1 MKRVISAICILVM
14 MLAASATALA
24 ASVVVTAEPQQLESA
39 GTVKISFTIK
49 NDSTY
54 EMRNISI
61 SGYSLTGSRELE
73 GLVIAP
79 GGERSFYLPNV
90 QVIDDMLGQPLS
102 YTLAW
107 VENGDQ
113 KSKSVSV
120 TIEGPQQAL
129 EMTATRTADKT
140 SGKEGEKVTLVYTL
154 NNPGEVEMTNISITD
169 SAIKQSPIAT
179 GLKIKPGDQ
188 PLNIT
193 YEYTLGKEDVVSQPV
208 ITYKLNGEG
217 KTYAIPDKLTLKV
230 LKVAKIEATASAGTP
245 TPEGVEF
252 TLTLRNTGNQAIS
265 GIRVMDEQNNQVVD
279 QAINLGVG
287 EDTTLTVNIPNPS
300 ALRNVRFI
308 IMDGNNT
315 EIAETENYE
324 VWPYVD
330 PSHVSLALTVTVKK
344 ALSDSGRM
352 QVSFAI
358 QNNSNVEMTNAVIAE
373 DELGTLETIDVLQL
387 GETAVEKEL
396 LVGEPRELHF
406 TLTASDPSGAQ
417 HAYQATLTAA
427 YEAAATPTPVV
438 EEEPEPEQ
446 SKGMSGTLITVLIV
460 LAALMAVAGIA
471 LLALSIYERRRNAAM
486 DTLEEPE
493 IPHSRAGAQTRASV
507 IGRHTS
513 ERFANR
519 AGTTAEDDEP
529 DVRTYIPN
537 KANSQGYAPEQE
549 IIRPATAP
557 QERITPVPQARAMST
572 PQERPVPPA
581 QQAAPVEP
589 PHVPQASPEIR
600 NRVRRVR
607 PVDEDKS

>member
-24 ASVVVTAEPQQLESA
+24 ASVVVTAEPQRLESA
-39 GTVKISFTIK
+39 GVVKISFTIK
-49 NDSTY
+49 NDSAY

-73 GLVIAP
+73 GLVVAP

-107 VENGDQ
+107 VENGEQ

-140 SGKEGEKVTLVYTL
+140 SGKEGEKVTLVYSL
-154 NNPGEVEMTNISITD
+154 NNPGEVGMTNISITD
-169 SAIKQSPIAT
+169 SALKQSPIAT
-179 GLKIKPGDQ
+179 GLKIEPGDQ
-188 PLNIT
+188 PLNVT
-193 YEYTLGKEDVVSQPV
+193 FEYTMGKEDVVSQPV

-217 KTYAIPDKLTLKV
+217 KTYTIPDKLTLKV
-230 LKVAKIEATASAGTP
+230 LKVAKIEATATAGTP

-265 GIRVMDEQNNQVVD
+265 GIRVTDEQSNQVTD

-287 EDTTLTVNIPNPS
+287 EDTTLSILIPNPS

-308 IMDGNNT
+308 ITDGNNT

-330 PSHVSLALTVTVKK
+330 PSHVSLALTVSVKK

-352 QVSFAI
+352 QVRFAI
-358 QNNSNVEMTNAVIAE
+358 QNNSNVDMTNAVIAE
-373 DELGTLETIDVLQL
+373 GELGTLETIDMLQL
-387 GETAVEKEL
+387 GETIVEKEL

-427 YEAAATPTPVV
+427 YEATATPTPAA
-438 EEEPEPEQ
+438 EEEPQEEP
-446 SKGMSGTLITVLIV
+446 SKGMSDTLITVLIV

-471 LLALSIYERRRNAAM
+471 LLALSIYERKRNAAM
-486 DTLEEPE
+486 DKLDEPE
-493 IPHSRAGAQTRASV
+493 ILHSRPGVQTRANAV
-507 IGRHTS
+507 GRHTS
-513 ERFANR
+513 DRFANR
-519 AGTTAEDDEP
+519 AGAMEEDGEP
-529 DVRTYIPN
+529 DIRPYISN
-537 KANSQGYAPEQE
+537 KASGQAEQV
-549 IIRPATAP
+549 RPVTI
-557 QERITPVPQARAMST
+557 QERVPQARGMQP
-572 PQERPVPPA
+572 PQERPVSPA
-581 QQAAPVEP
+581 QQAVPSEP
-589 PHVPQASPEIR
+589 PHVPQASAEIR

-607 PVDEDKS
+607 PVDDDKS

>member
-1 MKRVISAICILVM
+1 
-14 MLAASATALA
+14 
-24 ASVVVTAEPQQLESA
+24 
-39 GTVKISFTIK
+39 
-49 NDSTY
+49 
-54 EMRNISI
+54 
-61 SGYSLTGSRELE
+61 
-73 GLVIAP
+73 
-79 GGERSFYLPNV
+79 
-90 QVIDDMLGQPLS
+90 
-102 YTLAW
+102 
-107 VENGDQ
+107 
-113 KSKSVSV
+113 
-120 TIEGPQQAL
+120 
-129 EMTATRTADKT
+129 
-140 SGKEGEKVTLVYTL
+140 
-154 NNPGEVEMTNISITD
+154 
-169 SAIKQSPIAT
+169 
-179 GLKIKPGDQ
+179 
-188 PLNIT
+188 
-193 YEYTLGKEDVVSQPV
+193 
-208 ITYKLNGEG
+208 
-217 KTYAIPDKLTLKV
+217 
-230 LKVAKIEATASAGTP
+230 
-245 TPEGVEF
+245 
-252 TLTLRNTGNQAIS
+252 
-265 GIRVMDEQNNQVVD
+265 
-279 QAINLGVG
+279 
-287 EDTTLTVNIPNPS
+287 
-300 ALRNVRFI
+300 
-308 IMDGNNT
+308 
-315 EIAETENYE
+315 
-324 VWPYVD
+324 
-330 PSHVSLALTVTVKK
+330 
-344 ALSDSGRM
+344 
-352 QVSFAI
+352 
-358 QNNSNVEMTNAVIAE
+358 MTNAVIAE